1 MKGLACLQKEEYL
14 TNCDKCSKGLV
25 LRSESPFGAY
35 YSEHPEIQK
44 VPEVLYIAV
53 KSFNECMETK
63 IIRLRKELK
72 KDDAELKMNY
82 AHITLFNK
90 VIPVVAFHASDVS
103 EGDLIIEKLLQ
114 TDIKVLKKQN
124 IKPYVSLVQIR
135 KFVDLEEITDGIYS
149 SHEKFLYYLSVPEKL
164 AWKDFKECVNICK
177 NSHNFPQFDSAQLSL
192 FQYDDIKEFVR
203 IYSQTATEDDL
214 KRIKAELNKL
224 YPKYFE

>member
-25 LRSESPFGAY
+25 LRSESPYGAY

-44 VPEVLYIAV
+44 TPDVLYIAV

-63 IIRLRKELK
+63 IIRLRKELE

-90 VIPVVAFHASDVS
+90 VIPVVAFHAGDIS
-103 EGDLIIEKLLQ
+103 EGDKIIERLNQ
-114 TDIKVLKKQN
+114 TDIKILKKQK

-135 KFVDLEEITDGIYS
+135 KFVDLNEIAEGVYS
-149 SHEKFLYYLSVPEKL
+149 SHEKFHYYLAVPEKID
-164 AWKDFKECVNICK
+164 WEDFRECVNICR
-177 NSHNFPQFDSAQLSL
+177 NSHNFPQFDAAQLSL
-192 FQYDDIKEFVR
+192 FQFDDIKEFVR
-203 IYSQTATEDDL
+203 IYSQTATEKDL
-214 KRIKAELNKL
+214 IKMKDELNKL
-224 YPKYFE
+224 YPKYI